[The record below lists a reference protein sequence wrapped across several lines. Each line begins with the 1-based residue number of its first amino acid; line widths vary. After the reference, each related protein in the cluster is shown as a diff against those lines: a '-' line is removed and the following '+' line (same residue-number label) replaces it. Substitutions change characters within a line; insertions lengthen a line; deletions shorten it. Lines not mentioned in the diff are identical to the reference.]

1 MKKGFILAGAVIAAI
16 FGFTHPTYF
25 SGMDHKQGP
34 PAYYPQEYKTLLWK
48 ISGRHL
54 SSPSYLFGTMHIL
67 CSEDAKLS
75 DSLKMAIQQCD
86 EVYFEINLDDMN
98 GMLNSMKY
106 MRMKDNKT
114 LADLLRP
121 AEYQKVKSY
130 FNNQGTILP
139 FSMLERFKPLL
150 ISSLIEENG
159 LDCKLTNGMELVIL
173 TEAHS
178 RSKKINGLET
188 AAFQAGLFDSIP
200 YEQQARDLVN
210 YIDSLDFYK
219 KMTSELV
226 ATYKNQDLDKIDS
239 LTRTGD
245 ASIGNN
251 LNLLLYDRNR
261 KWADSLEH
269 ILPGH
274 SVLLAVGAA
283 HLPGENGLINLLRKK
298 GFELTP
304 IKN

>member
-1 MKKGFILAGAVIAAI
+1 
-16 FGFTHPTYF
+16 
-25 SGMDHKQGP
+25 
-34 PAYYPQEYKTLLWK
+34 
-48 ISGRHL
+48 
-54 SSPSYLFGTMHIL
+54 
-67 CSEDAKLS
+67 
-75 DSLKMAIQQCD
+75 
-86 EVYFEINLDDMN
+86 MN